1 MSSSSNIRNL
11 GKRLVPP
18 LLAEP
23 LARWWPATER
33 AVLEYAPNGWDTIES
48 KADSSGWDNE
58 SVVAAERAKWDAFCR
73 NARGIGPLGFSHES
87 TDLTI
92 TDNVSYHNI
101 HLTFAYVL
109 ARVAGQRARISVL
122 DWGGGL
128 GHYYV
133 LGRAVLPELQLD
145 YRCHEVPLMCV
156 HGRELCPEV
165 EFCSDDTCLQKEY
178 DLVMIN
184 GSLGYF
190 RDWQSTLAQ
199 LSRCAARYLFLTR
212 TLVVNARESFVVLQH
227 TDEYQYNSD
236 MLTQVFNKRELLA
249 VTESEGLKIER
260 EFVVGKGPTIM
271 NAPEQCV
278 DSGWLLRRDA

>member
-1 MSSSSNIRNL
+1 L
-11 GKRLVPP
+11 LPP
-18 LLAEP
+18 LLARP
-23 LARWWPATER
+23 IARLWPSNER
-33 AVLEYAPNGWDTIES
+33 AVLEYAPRGWNTIDNEPE
-48 KADSSGWDNE
+48 SSGWDNE
-58 SVVAAERAKWDAFCR
+58 TVVAAERGKWEAFCR
-73 NARGIGPLGFSHES
+73 NSRGVGPLGFSHES

-101 HLTFAYVL
+101 HLTFGYVL
-109 ARVAGQRARISVL
+109 ARVAGQRTRISVL

-133 LGRAVLPELQLD
+133 LGRTMLPELQLD
-145 YRCHEVPLMCV
+145 YCCHEVPLMCV
-156 HGRELCPEV
+156 HGRELCPDV
-165 EFCSDDTCLQKEY
+165 EFCSDEACLQKEY

-190 RDWQSTLAQ
+190 RDWKSILAS

-212 TLVVNARESFVVLQH
+212 TLVVDESESFVVLQH
-227 TDEYQYNSD
+227 TDEYNYNSD
-236 MLTQVFNKRELLA
+236 MLTQVFNRREMLA
-249 VTESEGLKIER
+249 VAETAGLKIER
-260 EFVVGKGPTIM
+260 EFVVGKGPTIV